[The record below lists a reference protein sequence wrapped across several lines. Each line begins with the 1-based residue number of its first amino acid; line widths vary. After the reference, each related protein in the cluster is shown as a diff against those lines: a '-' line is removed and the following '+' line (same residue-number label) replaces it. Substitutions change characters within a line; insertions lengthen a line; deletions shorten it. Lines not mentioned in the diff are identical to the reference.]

1 MCYTI
6 SGVYAMRYY
15 NGDIRDTT
23 NFSSTSYLRVNSC
36 GVLSRLGE
44 NEIIFRQNGRVDY
57 HIVYLLEGTMEAEYL
72 GTPHT
77 LKAGDFVFYP
87 PNIPHRYRDFSE
99 TNRVWVHFAGQA
111 IPEIL
116 QETQLKGGVYHL
128 SPSSQLKN
136 LFVELVAVHN
146 SSPEVSTEKAIMLSI
161 LYQLGQHCIR
171 RSDDT
176 HQIDQC
182 ATYLAEHHNAPLSV
196 QDLAE
201 MCCLSQSRFLFL
213 FKERF
218 GMPPR
223 EYQTQLRIQSG
234 KLLLSTTQLSISDI
248 STMVGYEDPLYFSRI
263 FKKYT
268 GTSPRRYRQN
278 CNSGF

>member
-1 MCYTI
+1 
-6 SGVYAMRYY
+6 MRYY
-15 NGDIRDTT
+15 NGDIRDST
-23 NFSSTSYLRVNSC
+23 NFSSTGYLRVNSC
-36 GVLSRLGE
+36 GILSRLGE

-57 HIVYLLEGTMEAEYL
+57 HIVYLLEGTMEAEYQ
-72 GTPHT
+72 GTVHT

-87 PNIPHRYRDFSE
+87 PTIPHRYRDFSE
-99 TNRVWVHFAGQA
+99 TKRVWVHFTGQA
-111 IPEIL
+111 IPEIM
-116 QETQLKGGVYHL
+116 QESQLKGGIYHL

-136 LFVELVAVHN
+136 LFLELVAVHN
-146 SSPEVSTEKAIMLSI
+146 SAPEVSTEKPIMLSI

-182 ATYLAEHHNAPLSV
+182 ATYLAEHYDAPLSV
-196 QDLAE
+196 QNLAE

-218 GMPPR
+218 GMPPK
-223 EYQTQLRIQSG
+223 EYQTRLRIQSG
-234 KLLLSTTQLSISDI
+234 KLLLSTTKLTISDI

-268 GTSPRRYRQN
+268 GMSPRSYRQTN
-278 CNSGF
+278 ENDIM